1 MNSTME
7 GEKLPSD
14 YFNFNN
20 KNASAKQS
28 LESLEQ

>member
-20 KNASAKQS
+20 KNASAK
-28 LESLEQ
+28 